1 MKANRTPAAAAA
13 AAAAVTSAPATLADK
28 LVFIPAS
35 RRKALAH
42 ADVPALVARYIV
54 GADDALIRPSDIRQS
69 VAILKTGMGAA
80 AGLESFINGL
90 AGIDARLAWGAITP
104 DQAADGLPDFSAWA
118 VREADK
124 AIISRKGI
132 SAGLLRTL
140 VADIVQRT
148 AALPVRTAAAKS
160 DKGRTLAAP
169 AQADDAAPA
178 VDRTAPAQA
187 DDAAPAV
194 DRVAALAELARMT
207 REAAD
212 APINTRDA
220 VPHQLTEAEAAE
232 ASAALDASAARIKA
246 EAEARAADAARIKA
260 EAEERVMAELTAA
273 GQSAHA
279 QAIAFC
285 RLADAIG
292 IKLTRAQLAALDA
305 FEGKRTKVPA

>member
-1 MKANRTPAAAAA
+1 MANIAAPAP
-13 AAAAVTSAPATLADK
+13 TAPATLADK
-28 LVFIPAS
+28 PVFIPAS

-42 ADVPALVARYIV
+42 ADVPALVARYII

-69 VAILKTGMGAA
+69 VAVLKTGMGAT
-80 AGLESFINGL
+80 AGLDSFINGL
-90 AGIDARLAWGAITP
+90 AGIAARLAWGAITA

-160 DKGRTLAAP
+160 DKGRTIS
-169 AQADDAAPA
+169 
-178 VDRTAPAQA
+178 APAQA

-292 IKLTRAQLAALDA
+292 IKLTKAQLAALDA